1 MHTFVCRVRLFL
13 LLGVCVGGW
22 VGRCVGEWVGGW
34 WVSVFVCVLF
44 VFLFVAQHV
53 SCTEAWNEFVLVTH
67 WCVST
72 QLVRM
77 CDVTRLCAVSAK
89 EPVLC
94 TTDIY
99 DWSHLCEP
107 ISEEPVLHY
116 YIT

>member
-1 MHTFVCRVRLFL
+1 VN
-13 LLGVCVGGW
+13 
-22 VGRCVGEWVGGW
+22 
-34 WVSVFVCVLF
+34 VFVCVLF
-44 VFLFVAQHV
+44 DFLFVAQHV
-53 SCTEAWNEFVLVTH
+53 SCTEAWNEFVLVTHWCVSTQLVVLVTH

-94 TTDIY
+94 TTDIC

-107 ISEEPVLHY
+107 ISEEPVLYY